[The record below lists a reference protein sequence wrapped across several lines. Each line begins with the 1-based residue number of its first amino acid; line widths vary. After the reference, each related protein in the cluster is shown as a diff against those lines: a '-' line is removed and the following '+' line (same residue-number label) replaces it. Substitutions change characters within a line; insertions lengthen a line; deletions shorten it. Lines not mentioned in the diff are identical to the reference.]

1 MCTFFFRL
9 YEGDCLASFFL
20 DAYLRPAEKRG
31 GAWMDECLVLCMSV
45 CILFA
50 IYWSSFQMIVGS
62 YYAISDC

>member
-31 GAWMDECLVLCMSV
+31 GAWMDECLGIDVLCLLHIEAV
-45 CILFA
+45 FK
-50 IYWSSFQMIVGS
+50 
-62 YYAISDC
+62 